1 MANKKTKIQMEWRLS
16 ALMGE
21 RRIRTATDLQR
32 RLNEVGVSISS
43 AQLARLINGNPA
55 RLSSNLMY
63 GLTLVLD
70 CEACDLWR
78 NPDRSI
84 PHERERAERIAHT
97 PKLAWRRRS
106 TPRKTRGIAK
116 GNTHQMDPRSPVP
129 RKEMGDDDSPSHRSH
144 PHGLR
149 PLSRGCPKAHAAI
162 FMVLLAGLQEG
173 AV

>member
-43 AQLARLINGNPA
+43 AQLTRLINGNPA

-97 PKLAWRRRS
+97 PKPRLATTVDAEEDARESPKEIRKQTGPKV
-106 TPRKTRGIAK
+106 TPFPKK
-116 GNTHQMDPRSPVP
+116 G
-129 RKEMGDDDSPSHRSH
+129 E
-144 PHGLR
+144 
-149 PLSRGCPKAHAAI
+149 
-162 FMVLLAGLQEG
+162 
-173 AV
+173 